1 MGLVCLAERSDVL
14 GDPYT
19 NVRGIS
25 MTEIQR
31 AEKGV
36 MNISWGFIWRVLLKA
51 TILFVAINIVY
62 ALLNPLPMLGRL
74 SLYNVLFPGRLRLP
88 YGDDPDRSFNIT
100 LSHLDAMFAA
110 HEIQSIDKNEEE
122 FRVLVIGDS
131 SVWGFL
137 LEPTQTLS
145 AQINQS
151 EIKTVDGRTVRAY
164 NLGYPTMSIT
174 KDLLILERG
183 LLYHPDLVIWLVTLE
198 SLPKVSQLDS
208 SFLQLNPD
216 LTRELITRYAL
227 DLDPE
232 DKRFE
237 NSTFW
242 DRTIVGQRRELAQLF
257 KLQMLGVLWS
267 GSGVDH
273 EIPETY
279 NERLEDLPA
288 ELGFHDFMQGDL
300 STDELAFDVL
310 EGGMQAA
317 GNIPVVFINE
327 PIFISQGENS
337 EIRYNF
343 YYPRWAY
350 DFYRE
355 ELQFEA
361 AGRGWDYVD
370 LWDALPSTEFTD
382 SAIHYTPLG
391 SRILAQDIIGVIKE
405 FLPEQ

>member
-1 MGLVCLAERSDVL
+1 
-14 GDPYT
+14 
-19 NVRGIS
+19 
-25 MTEIQR
+25 
-31 AEKGV
+31 
-36 MNISWGFIWRVLLKA
+36 
-51 TILFVAINIVY
+51 
-62 ALLNPLPMLGRL
+62 
-74 SLYNVLFPGRLRLP
+74 
-88 YGDDPDRSFNIT
+88 
-100 LSHLDAMFAA
+100 MFAA
-110 HEIQSIDKNEEE
+110 HEIQSTEKSEEE
-122 FRVLVIGDS
+122 FRILVIGDS

-151 EIKTVDGRTVRAY
+151 ETKTEDGRTVRAY
-164 NLGYPTMSIT
+164 NLGYPTMSVV
-174 KDLLILERG
+174 KDLTILERG
-183 LLYHPDLVIWLVTLE
+183 LLNHPDLILWLVTLE

-208 SFLQLNPD
+208 PFLQLNPD
-216 LTRELITRYAL
+216 HTRELIARYAL

-232 DKRFE
+232 DERFE

-242 DRTIVGQRRELAQLF
+242 NRTIIGQRRELAQLF

-288 ELGFHDFMQGDL
+288 DLDFHNFMPGDL

-310 EGGMQAA
+310 EAGVQAA
-317 GNIPVVFINE
+317 GDIPVVFINE
-327 PIFISQGENS
+327 PVFISKGENS
-337 EIRYNF
+337 DIRYNF

-355 ELQFEA
+355 ELQSQA
-361 AGRGWDYVD
+361 AGRGWVYVD

-391 SRILAQDIIGVIKE
+391 SRILAQDIIGVIQE
-405 FLPEQ
+405 FLQEP

>member
-1 MGLVCLAERSDVL
+1 MGLVCLTERSDVL
-14 GDPYT
+14 GNPHA

-25 MTEIQR
+25 MTETQR
-31 AEKGV
+31 VGKGV

-51 TILFVAINIVY
+51 FVLFAGINIVY
-62 ALLNPLPMLGRL
+62 ALLNPLPVLGRL

-110 HEIQSIDKNEEE
+110 HEMQSTDKSEEE

-131 SVWGFL
+131 SMWGFL

-145 AQINQS
+145 AQINQK
-151 EIKTVDGRTVRAY
+151 EIKTEDGRTVRAY
-164 NLGYPTMSIT
+164 NLGYPTMSVT
-174 KDLLILERG
+174 KDLMILERG
-183 LLYHPDLVIWLVTLE
+183 LLNHPDLIIWLVTLE
-198 SLPKVSQLDS
+198 SLPRVSQLDS
-208 SFLQLNPD
+208 PFLQFNLD
-216 LTRELITRYAL
+216 LTRELIARYAL

-232 DKRFE
+232 AERFE

-257 KLQMLGVLWS
+257 KLQILGVLWS

-288 ELGFHDFMQGDL
+288 DLDFHNFMQGDL
-300 STDELAFDVL
+300 SANELAFDVL
-310 EGGMQAA
+310 EGGVQAA
-317 GNIPVVFINE
+317 GDIPVVFINE
-327 PIFISQGENS
+327 PVFISKGENS
-337 EIRYNF
+337 DIQYNF

-350 DFYRE
+350 DFYRQ
-355 ELQFEA
+355 ELQFQAVE
-361 AGRGWDYVD
+361 RGWVYVD
-370 LWDALPSTEFTD
+370 LWDALPPSEFTD

-391 SRILAQDIIGVIKE
+391 SRILAQDIIGAIKE
-405 FLPEQ
+405 FLQEP

>member
-1 MGLVCLAERSDVL
+1 MGLVCITERSDVL
-14 GDPYT
+14 GDPHT

-25 MTEIQR
+25 MTETQR
-31 AEKGV
+31 GEKGV
-36 MNISWGFIWRVLLKA
+36 MNISWGFIWRVLLK
-51 TILFVAINIVY
+51 TFVIFAAINIVY
-62 ALLNPLPMLGRL
+62 ALLNPLPVLGRL
-74 SLYNVLFPGRLRLP
+74 SFYNVLFPGRLRLP
-88 YGDDPDRSFNIT
+88 YGDDPDLSFNIT
-100 LSHLDAMFAA
+100 LSHVDAMFAA
-110 HEIQSIDKNEEE
+110 HEIQSTEKSEEE
-122 FRVLVIGDS
+122 FRILVIGDS

-137 LEPTQTLS
+137 LETTQTLS

-151 EIKTVDGRTVRAY
+151 ETKTEDGRTVRAY
-164 NLGYPTMSIT
+164 NLGYPTMSVT

-183 LLYHPDLVIWLVTLE
+183 LLNRPDLIIWLVTLE

-208 SFLQLNPD
+208 PFLQLNPD

-232 DKRFE
+232 DERFE

-242 DRTIVGQRRELAQLF
+242 NRTIIGQRRELAQLF

-288 ELGFHDFMQGDL
+288 DLDFHNFMPGDL
-300 STDELAFDVL
+300 STNELAFDVL
-310 EGGMQAA
+310 EAGVQAA
-317 GNIPVVFINE
+317 GDIPVVFINE
-327 PIFISQGENS
+327 PVFISKGENS
-337 EIRYNF
+337 DIRYNF

-355 ELQFEA
+355 ELQSQA
-361 AGRGWDYVD
+361 AGRGWVYVD
-370 LWDALPSTEFTD
+370 MWDALPSTEFTD

-391 SRILAQDIIGVIKE
+391 STILAQDIIGVIKE

>member
-1 MGLVCLAERSDVL
+1 
-14 GDPYT
+14 
-19 NVRGIS
+19 
-25 MTEIQR
+25 MTETQR
-31 AEKGV
+31 VGKGV

-51 TILFVAINIVY
+51 FVLFAAINIVY
-62 ALLNPLPMLGRL
+62 ALLNPLPVLGRL

-110 HEIQSIDKNEEE
+110 HGMQSTDKSEEE

-145 AQINQS
+145 AQINQK
-151 EIKTVDGRTVRAY
+151 EIKTEDGRTVRAY
-164 NLGYPTMSIT
+164 NLGYPTMSVT
-174 KDLLILERG
+174 KDLMILERG
-183 LLYHPDLVIWLVTLE
+183 LLNHPDLIIWLVTLE
-198 SLPKVSQLDS
+198 SLPRVSQLDS
-208 SFLQLNPD
+208 PFLQFNLD
-216 LTRELITRYAL
+216 LTRELIARYAL

-232 DKRFE
+232 DERFE

-288 ELGFHDFMQGDL
+288 DLDFHNFMQGDL
-300 STDELAFDVL
+300 SANELAFDVL
-310 EGGMQAA
+310 EGGVQAA
-317 GNIPVVFINE
+317 GDIPVVFINE
-327 PIFISQGENS
+327 PVFISKGENS
-337 EIRYNF
+337 DIQYNF

-350 DFYRE
+350 DFYRQ
-355 ELQFEA
+355 ELQFQAVE
-361 AGRGWDYVD
+361 RGWVYVD
-370 LWDALPSTEFTD
+370 LWDALPPSEFTD

-391 SRILAQDIIGVIKE
+391 SRILAQDIIGAIKE
-405 FLPEQ
+405 FLQEP

>member
-1 MGLVCLAERSDVL
+1 
-14 GDPYT
+14 
-19 NVRGIS
+19 
-25 MTEIQR
+25 MTETQR
-31 AEKGV
+31 VGKGV
-36 MNISWGFIWRVLLKA
+36 MKISWGFIWRVLLK
-51 TILFVAINIVY
+51 TFVLFAAINIVY
-62 ALLNPLPMLGRL
+62 ALLNPLPVIGRL

-110 HEIQSIDKNEEE
+110 HEIQSADQSEEE

-137 LEPTQTLS
+137 LDPTQTLA

-151 EIKTVDGRTVRAY
+151 EMQTDDGRTVRAY
-164 NLGYPTMSIT
+164 NLGYPTMSVT

-183 LLYHPDLVIWLVTLE
+183 LINHPDLIIWLVTLE
-198 SLPKVSQLDS
+198 SFPKVSQLDS
-208 SFLQLNPD
+208 PFLQLNPD
-216 LTRELITRYAL
+216 LTRELITRHAL
-227 DLDPE
+227 DLDTE
-232 DKRFE
+232 DERFE
-237 NSTFW
+237 DPTFW
-242 DRTIVGQRRELAQLF
+242 NRTIVGQRRELAQLF

-288 ELGFHDFMQGDL
+288 DLDFHNFMPGKL
-300 STDELAFDVL
+300 STNELAFDVL
-310 EGGMQAA
+310 EAGVQAA
-317 GNIPVVFINE
+317 GDIPVVIINE
-327 PIFISQGENS
+327 PVFISKGENS
-337 EIRYNF
+337 DIRYNF

-355 ELQFEA
+355 ELRFQA

-370 LWDALPSTEFTD
+370 MWEALPDTEFTD

-391 SRILAQDIIGVIKE
+391 SRILAQNIIELIQE
-405 FLPEQ
+405 FIQEP

>member
-1 MGLVCLAERSDVL
+1 
-14 GDPYT
+14 
-19 NVRGIS
+19 
-25 MTEIQR
+25 MTETQR
-31 AEKGV
+31 VGKGV
-36 MNISWGFIWRVLLKA
+36 MKISWGFIWRVLLKA
-51 TILFVAINIVY
+51 FILFAAINIVY
-62 ALLNPLPMLGRL
+62 ALLNPLPVLGRL

-88 YGDDPDRSFNIT
+88 YGDDPDRSFNLT

-110 HEIQSIDKNEEE
+110 HEIQSADKSEEE

-151 EIKTVDGRTVRAY
+151 EIQTEDGRTVQAY
-164 NLGYPTMSIT
+164 NLGYPTMSVT

-183 LLYHPDLVIWLVTLE
+183 LINHPDLIIWLVTLE

-208 SFLQLNPD
+208 PFLQLNPD
-216 LTRELITRYAL
+216 LTRELITRYSL

-232 DKRFE
+232 DERFE

-242 DRTIVGQRRELAQLF
+242 NRTIVGQRRELAQLI

-267 GSGVDH
+267 GSSVDH

-288 ELGFHDFMQGDL
+288 DLDFANFMPGDL
-300 STDELAFDVL
+300 SANELAFDVL
-310 EGGMQAA
+310 DAGVQAA
-317 GNIPVVFINE
+317 GDIPVVIINE
-327 PIFISQGENS
+327 PVFISNGENS
-337 EIRYNF
+337 DIRYNF

-350 DFYRE
+350 DFYRQ
-355 ELQFEA
+355 ELQFQA

-370 LWDALPSTEFTD
+370 MWEALPATEFTD
-382 SAIHYTPLG
+382 SAIHYTALG

-405 FLPEQ
+405 FLPEP